1 MHFPYSLVMESN
13 QIKKI
18 LPFDDIWNNLD
29 VLEKR
34 LLEVSSSSNDY
45 LTSISQYLINA
56 GGKRFRPIVTFLA
69 GKFGK
74 EEENISK
81 IIDAG
86 VCVELIHIG
95 SLYHDDVMDNATTRR
110 GVESTNSKW
119 NSTLSILAGDYLLAR
134 SSELAAK
141 NLGLE
146 SVKLLASTYAELV
159 EGQTKELNLAFNL
172 NQSIDDYLN
181 VIEGKTASLIK
192 TSARLGSIASS
203 ANSEI
208 IEALSNWGWNC
219 GIIFQISDDI
229 LDLTSDSETLGKPAG
244 NDILEGTY
252 TLPVLIG
259 LSKDKGKYQ
268 EILTE
273 IKKDKIDVEKVL
285 HEFTTKEIIDE
296 SKEIINGY
304 FNESMKAIFTLKK
317 HELFPVLENIN
328 NYLINRTN

>member
-1 MHFPYSLVMESN
+1 MESN
-13 QIKKI
+13 EIKKI
-18 LPFDDIWNNLD
+18 IPFNDVWENLD
-29 VLEKR
+29 VLESR
-34 LLEVSSSSNDY
+34 LLEVSSSSNEY
-45 LTSISQYLINA
+45 LTSISQYLIKA
-56 GGKRFRPIVTFLA
+56 GGKRFRPIVTSLA

-74 EEENISK
+74 EKENINK

-110 GVESTNSKW
+110 GVESSNSKW

-134 SSELAAK
+134 SSELAAE

-159 EGQTKELNLAFNL
+159 EGQTKELNLAFNFDQKI
-172 NQSIDDYLN
+172 NDYLN
-181 VIEGKTASLIK
+181 VIEGKTASLIR
-192 TSARLGSIASS
+192 TSARLGSLASS
-203 ANSEI
+203 ADSDE
-208 IEALSNWGWNC
+208 IEALSSWGWNC

-252 TLPVLIG
+252 TLPVLIA

-268 EILTE
+268 QILTD
-273 IKKDKIDVEKVL
+273 IKEHKIDIENVL
-285 HEFTTKEIIDE
+285 SEFTTKEIIDD
-296 SKEIINGY
+296 SKEVINEY
-304 FNESMKAIFTLKK
+304 FNQSIEAIYSLKN

>member
-1 MHFPYSLVMESN
+1 MESN
-13 QIKKI
+13 EIKKI
-18 LPFDDIWNNLD
+18 IPFDDIWSNLNI
-29 VLEKR
+29 LEKR
-34 LLEVSSSSNDY
+34 LLETSTSSIHY

-56 GGKRFRPIVTFLA
+56 GGKRFRPIVTSLA
-69 GKFGK
+69 GKFGN
-74 EEENISK
+74 EIENMNK

-95 SLYHDDVMDNATTRR
+95 SLYHDDVIDNATTRR
-110 GVESTNSKW
+110 GVESSNSKW

-134 SSELAAK
+134 SSELAAES
-141 NLGLE
+141 LGLE

-159 EGQTKELNLAFNL
+159 EGQTKELNLAFDFE
-172 NQSIDDYLN
+172 QKIEDYIT
-181 VIEGKTASLIK
+181 VIEGKTASLIR
-192 TSARLGSIASS
+192 TSARLGSLASS
-203 ANSEI
+203 ANSEVVD
-208 IEALSNWGWNC
+208 ALSNWGWNC

-229 LDLTSDSETLGKPAG
+229 LDLTSDLGKPAG

-252 TLPVLIG
+252 TLPVLIA

-268 EILTE
+268 ELLTE
-273 IKKDKIDVEKVL
+273 IKENKIDIKNVL
-285 HEFTTKEIIDE
+285 NEFTTKEIIDD

-304 FNESMKAIFTLKK
+304 LNESIEAIFTLKN